1 MCRYSIAW
9 FSGVCMNIWNYSA
22 HLRRKRASPPS
33 AIFWHLAM
41 LPGTLPSPVPC
52 HTEIILMW
60 LILVFVVVCLLYS
73 PAARGGRY
81 LLAAS
86 ASLGSLTIASGAELV
101 VDDVEGLGGM

>member
-1 MCRYSIAW
+1 
-9 FSGVCMNIWNYSA
+9 
-22 HLRRKRASPPS
+22 
-33 AIFWHLAM
+33 
-41 LPGTLPSPVPC
+41 
-52 HTEIILMW
+52 MW